1 MIFLWFPIKMF
12 SISQLLAILKQQSH
26 NKMLYS
32 KFIVQNQDI
41 LTLFT
46 LMKLDIQFLSNTN
59 QANQELTLLPKN
71 ELKKIMIYLFYKK
84 ELSKFT
90 FLISFW
96 NLNNASVITNAKN
109 LLFVKYIWLL
119 FGLEIWIKFL
129 VLWVKNAALNC
140 FLLTASFE
148 YETFFFKNQ
157 RLRNCSNEIS

>member
-1 MIFLWFPIKMF
+1 MF

-109 LLFVKYIWLL
+109 LLFVKYI
-119 FGLEIWIKFL
+119 
-129 VLWVKNAALNC
+129 
-140 FLLTASFE
+140 
-148 YETFFFKNQ
+148 
-157 RLRNCSNEIS
+157 